1 MLSNIIYE
9 RTVSVIGILG
19 PILGKLGG
27 ELIDNLFETE
37 EEKANAKAKLVN
49 LDLKRYEI
57 QMSAIVAEAKSADG
71 WTSRARPS
79 FLYVMYAVIVLCFVG
94 GIIGIWFP
102 DDVAMAAVNIK
113 DLLTAIPDSLW
124 ALFGAGYLGY
134 SGARSYD
141 KRQTM
146 KNIKE

>member
-1 MLSNIIYE
+1 M
-9 RTVSVIGILG
+9 IGILG

-37 EEKANAKAKLVN
+37 EERANAKAKLVN

-57 QMSAIVAEAKSADG
+57 QMSAIVAEAKSADP

-79 FLYVMYAVIVLCFVG
+79 FLYIIYAVIMLCFVG

-102 DDVAMAAVNIK
+102 NDVAMAATNIK
-113 DLLTAIPDSLW
+113 DLLAAIPDSLW

-141 KRQTM
+141 KRQVT
-146 KNIKE
+146 KTKD

>member
-1 MLSNIIYE
+1 M
-9 RTVSVIGILG
+9 IGILG
-19 PILGKLGG
+19 PVLGKLGG
-27 ELIDNLFETE
+27 ELIDQLFETE
-37 EEKANAKAKLVN
+37 EERANAKAKLVN

-57 QMSAIVAEAKSADG
+57 QMSAIVAEARSADP

-79 FLYVMYAVIVLCFVG
+79 FLYVIYAVIILCFVG

-102 DDVAMAAVNIK
+102 NDVALAATNIK
-113 DLLTAIPDSLW
+113 DLLAAIPDSLW

-141 KRQTM
+141 KRQAL
-146 KNIKE
+146 KGKE

>member
-1 MLSNIIYE
+1 M
-9 RTVSVIGILG
+9 IGILG
-19 PILGKLGG
+19 PVLGKLGG

-37 EEKANAKAKLVN
+37 EERANAKAKLVN

-57 QMSAIVAEAKSADG
+57 QMSAIVAEAKSADP

-79 FLYVMYAVIVLCFVG
+79 FLYVIYAVIILCFVG

-102 DDVAMAAVNIK
+102 NDVALAATNIK
-113 DLLTAIPDSLW
+113 DLLAAIPDSLW

-141 KRQTM
+141 KRQVT
-146 KNIKE
+146 KTKD

>member
-1 MLSNIIYE
+1 M
-9 RTVSVIGILG
+9 IGILG
-19 PILGKLGG
+19 PVLGKLGG

-37 EEKANAKAKLVN
+37 EEKAAAKAKLVN

-57 QMSAIVAEAKSADG
+57 QMSAIVAEAKSADP

-79 FLYVMYAVIVLCFVG
+79 FLYIIYAVIILCFVG

-102 DDVAMAAVNIK
+102 NDVAMAATNIK
-113 DLLTAIPDSLW
+113 DLLAAIPDSLW

-141 KRQTM
+141 KRQVT
-146 KNIKE
+146 KTKD

>member
-1 MLSNIIYE
+1 M
-9 RTVSVIGILG
+9 IGILG

-37 EEKANAKAKLVN
+37 EERANAKAKLVN

-57 QMSAIVAEAKSADG
+57 QMSAIVAEAKSADP

-79 FLYVMYAVIVLCFVG
+79 FLYVIYAVIILCFVG

-102 DDVAMAAVNIK
+102 NDVALAATNIK
-113 DLLTAIPDSLW
+113 DLLAAIPDSLW

-141 KRQTM
+141 KRQVT
-146 KNIKE
+146 KTKD

>member
-1 MLSNIIYE
+1 M
-9 RTVSVIGILG
+9 IGILG

-37 EEKANAKAKLVN
+37 EEKANAKSKLVN

-57 QMSAIVAEAKSADG
+57 QMSAIVAEAQSKDG

-79 FLYVMYAVIVLCFVG
+79 FLYVMYAVIILCFVG

-102 DDVAMAAVNIK
+102 EDVAMAAVNIR

-141 KRQTM
+141 KRQNM
-146 KNIKE
+146 KGLSDDK

>member
-1 MLSNIIYE
+1 M
-9 RTVSVIGILG
+9 IGILG
-19 PILGKLGG
+19 PVLGKLGG
-27 ELIDNLFETE
+27 ELIDSLFETE
-37 EEKANAKAKLVN
+37 EERANAKAKLVN

-57 QMSAIVAEAKSADG
+57 QMSAIVAEAKSADP

-79 FLYVMYAVIVLCFVG
+79 FLYVIYAVIILCFVG

-102 DDVAMAAVNIK
+102 NDVALAATNIK
-113 DLLTAIPDSLW
+113 DLLAAIPDSLW

-141 KRQTM
+141 KRQVT
-146 KNIKE
+146 KTKD

>member
-1 MLSNIIYE
+1 M
-9 RTVSVIGILG
+9 IGMLG

-37 EEKANAKAKLVN
+37 EEKSKAKARLVN
-49 LDLKRYEI
+49 LDLQRYEI
-57 QMSAIVAEAKSADG
+57 QMSAIVAEAKSADP

-79 FLYVMYAVIVLCFVG
+79 FLYIIYVVIVLCFVG
-94 GIIGIWFP
+94 GIIGIWWP
-102 DDVAMAAVNIK
+102 DQVAMAAVNIK
-113 DLLTAIPDSLW
+113 DLLAAIPDSLW

-141 KRQTM
+141 KRQVL
-146 KNIKE
+146 KNKE

>member
-1 MLSNIIYE
+1 M
-9 RTVSVIGILG
+9 IGILG
-19 PILGKLGG
+19 PVLGKLGG

-37 EEKANAKAKLVN
+37 EEKANARAKLVN

-79 FLYVMYAVIVLCFVG
+79 FLYVLYLVIILCFGG
-94 GIIGIWFP
+94 GIVGIWFP
-102 DDVAMAAVNIK
+102 NHVALAATNIK

-141 KRQTM
+141 KRQALNGQ
-146 KNIKE
+146 KDV

>member
-1 MLSNIIYE
+1 M
-9 RTVSVIGILG
+9 IGILG

-37 EEKANAKAKLVN
+37 DEKAAAKAKLVN

-57 QMSAIVAEAKSADG
+57 QMSAIVAEAKSADP

-79 FLYVMYAVIVLCFVG
+79 FLYVIYAVIILCFVG

-102 DDVAMAAVNIK
+102 NDVALAATNIK
-113 DLLTAIPDSLW
+113 DLLAAIPDSLW

-141 KRQTM
+141 KRQVT
-146 KNIKE
+146 KTKD

>member
-1 MLSNIIYE
+1 M
-9 RTVSVIGILG
+9 IGILG

-37 EEKANAKAKLVN
+37 EEKAAAKAKLVN

-57 QMSAIVAEAKSADG
+57 QMSAIVAEAKSADP

-79 FLYVMYAVIVLCFVG
+79 FLYVIYAVIILCFFG

-102 DDVAMAAVNIK
+102 NDVALAATNIK
-113 DLLTAIPDSLW
+113 DLLAAIPDSLW

-141 KRQTM
+141 KRQVT
-146 KNIKE
+146 KTKD

>member
-1 MLSNIIYE
+1 M
-9 RTVSVIGILG
+9 IGILG
-19 PILGKLGG
+19 PVLGKLGG

-37 EEKANAKAKLVN
+37 EEKAAAKAKLVN

-57 QMSAIVAEAKSADG
+57 QMSAIVAEAKSADL

-79 FLYVMYAVIVLCFVG
+79 FLYVIYAVIILCFVG
-94 GIIGIWFP
+94 GIIGIWFSN
-102 DDVAMAAVNIK
+102 DVALAATNIK
-113 DLLTAIPDSLW
+113 DLLAAIPDSLW

-141 KRQTM
+141 KRQVT
-146 KNIKE
+146 KTKD

>member
-1 MLSNIIYE
+1 M
-9 RTVSVIGILG
+9 IGILG
-19 PILGKLGG
+19 PVLGKLGG

-57 QMSAIVAEAKSADG
+57 QMSAIVAEAKSADP

-79 FLYVMYAVIVLCFVG
+79 FLYIIYLVIILCFVG
-94 GIIGIWFP
+94 GIVGIWWP
-102 DDVAMAAVNIK
+102 EHVGMAAANIS
-113 DLLTAIPDSLW
+113 DLLAAIPESLW

-141 KRQTM
+141 KRQVL
-146 KNIKE
+146 KNKD